1 MGFVFCTVSWAIDST
16 IVKNNKKSLFAPVYI
31 FMKRK
36 SKEKHHQK
44 FLYIVDS
51 NVTSLYSDH
60 KCDIVF
66 KLNPS
71 KVHVLCNTPSSKPCC
86 KPCHKPC

>member
-36 SKEKHHQK
+36 SKESIIKNFFI
-44 FLYIVDS
+44 FL
-51 NVTSLYSDH
+51 TLM
-60 KCDIVF
+60 
-66 KLNPS
+66 
-71 KVHVLCNTPSSKPCC
+71 
-86 KPCHKPC
+86 